1 MHPEPFTMNG
11 QRYYPDH
18 ALSRL
23 RSLYGDP
30 LLLEAFDQCGA
41 TPGSY
46 DPAAIINY
54 CEKVEAAYC

>member
-1 MHPEPFTMNG
+1 MNG
-11 QRYYPDH
+11 AKYYPDH

-41 TPGSY
+41 TPNCY
-46 DPAAIINY
+46 DPDTIIDY
-54 CEKVEAAYC
+54 CETMEAAYC

>member
-1 MHPEPFTMNG
+1 MNG
-11 QRYYPDH
+11 RSYYPDH

-41 TPGSY
+41 TPNCY
-46 DPAAIINY
+46 DPTIIIDY
-54 CEKVEAAYC
+54 CETVEAAYC